1 MSSSSLPS
9 DIRQL
14 PIQLRLQL
22 VEQIWDSIAEDEKQF
37 RLTEVQTAELDRRLA
52 AHDADPGRG
61 SSWDDVK
68 KRLLGE

>member
-1 MSSSSLPS
+1 MSPPSLPS

-37 RLTEVQTAELDRRLA
+37 RLTEAQTAELDRRLA